1 LHLILL
7 DVEGGPA
14 YLVQSPA
21 GNYTLLNGGK
31 NADEL
36 SSALGRWLSPT
47 DSRLDALILSRQK
60 MDVFQGLPDTL
71 ARYPA
76 DMAVWCDPISD
87 TSTANRLSGS
97 LDEQNTPV
105 TVLLPGTTLDV
116 GSAQLNVLAS
126 NDSGCALLLTHG
138 NLRALIPNG
147 VPLTD
152 LPPDALAGANLL
164 LLSADDL
171 KSQPLSALKSLS
183 APVLYAGDAALP
195 GWVDITPY
203 AWVEITSDG
212 AQMWIEG
219 GK

>member
-1 LHLILL
+1 
-7 DVEGGPA
+7 
-14 YLVQSPA
+14 VQSPA
-21 GNYTLLNGGK
+21 GNYALLNGGK

-36 SSALGRWLSPT
+36 SNALGRWLSPL

-60 MDVFQGLPDTL
+60 TDVFQGLPDTL

-76 DMAVWCDPISD
+76 DMAAWCEPIPNSA
-87 TSTANRLSGS
+87 TANRLSGS

-105 TVLLPGTTLDV
+105 TSLQSGAALDV
-116 GSAQLNVLAS
+116 GSAQVSVLAA
-126 NDSGCALLLTHG
+126 NPSGCALLLTYG
-138 NLRALIPNG
+138 NLRVLIPNG

-212 AQMWIEG
+212 QQMWIEG